1 MLASDLNNPEFSGA
15 TNPDAMVQV
24 EFYDHEALDMWK
36 TDETGIKT
44 FKPKCPFVR
53 IAVPGR
59 GDLTV
64 ERPADKRDT
73 ERFPRQWMVY
83 QMQTGKIANAENVP
97 GWQIGDW
104 SELDPE
110 QVRQLQFLRFYTV
123 EQIAGANDAQIQGI
137 GMGGLGLREK
147 AKRALAERNG
157 QAASQEIAKRDERI
171 AALEEKLNA
180 ILAASEEKRGPGRP
194 KKETADA

>member
-1 MLASDLNNPEFSGA
+1 MLASDLNNPEFSGP

-24 EFYDHEALDMWK
+24 EFYDFEAVDKWK
-36 TDETGIKT
+36 TEETGIKA
-44 FKPKCPFVR
+44 FKPSCPFVR
-53 IAVPGR
+53 ISVPGR
-59 GDLTV
+59 QDLTV
-64 ERPADKRDT
+64 ERPADARDT
-73 ERFPRQWMVY
+73 QRFPRQWMVY

-97 GWQIGDW
+97 GWQIADW

-123 EQIAGANDAQIQGI
+123 EQIAGANDAQVQGI

-157 QAASQEIAKRDERI
+157 QAASNEIAKRDERI
-171 AALEEKLNA
+171 AALEEKLN
-180 ILAASEEKRGPGRP
+180 LLLSASEEKRGPGRP
-194 KKETADA
+194 KAVNA